1 MASLIWDKSKGG
13 KTARILFVV
22 GDRRP
27 AVRLGRV
34 PVKVATTW
42 VFRIEQLVA
51 NLVGGVAHDAD
62 LAGWLRDL
70 PEDAHRK
77 LSHVGLVAE
86 REVAAAVTLGALCD
100 AFTTRRVVA
109 ENSRKSYKQTL
120 DSLQTF
126 FGPEKAVTA
135 VTTSAADEW
144 RSFIATDTKGESS
157 RTKKRLTAD
166 NRLSPASVAKR
177 VHVAKQL
184 FATAV
189 RWGWL

>member
-1 MASLIWDKSKGG
+1 
-13 KTARILFVV
+13 
-22 GDRRP
+22 
-27 AVRLGRV
+27 
-34 PVKVATTW
+34 VKVATTW